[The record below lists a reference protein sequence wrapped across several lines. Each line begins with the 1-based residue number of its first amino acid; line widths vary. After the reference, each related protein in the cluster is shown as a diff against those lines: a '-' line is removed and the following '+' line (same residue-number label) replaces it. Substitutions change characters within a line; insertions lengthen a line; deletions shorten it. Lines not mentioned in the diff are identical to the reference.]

1 MFAVWNPVARI
12 NAGCTFIPNSRY
24 VDTLHFFRLSF
35 LVYVALV
42 ILLGLGTKTTC

>member
-12 NAGCTFIPNSRY
+12 NAGCTFLANSGY

-35 LVYVALV
+35 LFYVALV
-42 ILLGLGTKTTC
+42 ILFSLGTKTTC